1 MSFHSGYGCRPT
13 RYYIYVNIDYKVLKY
28 TLSSIR
34 KLTPVSNNTGS
45 NPLKLKNPKFN
56 RSEIED
62 ILDIL
67 IKNIETALKE
77 GKKIEIRGFGTFFIK
92 KIKENY
98 SARNP
103 KTGEIIYSP
112 EKNKVRFKP
121 SKKLKKLINE

>member
-1 MSFHSGYGCRPT
+1 MSRPEL
-13 RYYIYVNIDYKVLKY
+13 IKY
-28 TLSSIR
+28 
-34 KLTPVSNNTGS
+34 
-45 NPLKLKNPKFN
+45 LKLKNPKFN
-56 RSEIED
+56 RSEIEN

>member
-1 MSFHSGYGCRPT
+1 MSRPEL
-13 RYYIYVNIDYKVLKY
+13 IKY
-28 TLSSIR
+28 
-34 KLTPVSNNTGS
+34 
-45 NPLKLKNPKFN
+45 LKLKNPKFN

-62 ILDIL
+62 IFDIL

>member
-1 MSFHSGYGCRPT
+1 MSRPEL
-13 RYYIYVNIDYKVLKY
+13 IKY
-28 TLSSIR
+28 
-34 KLTPVSNNTGS
+34 
-45 NPLKLKNPKFN
+45 LKLKNPKFN

>member
-1 MSFHSGYGCRPT
+1 MSRPQL
-13 RYYIYVNIDYKVLKY
+13 IKY
-28 TLSSIR
+28 
-34 KLTPVSNNTGS
+34 
-45 NPLKLKNPKFN
+45 LKLKNPKFSH
-56 RSEIED
+56 SEIEV

-77 GKKIEIRGFGTFFIK
+77 RKKIEIRGFGTFFIK

-121 SKKLKKLINE
+121 SKKLKKLING